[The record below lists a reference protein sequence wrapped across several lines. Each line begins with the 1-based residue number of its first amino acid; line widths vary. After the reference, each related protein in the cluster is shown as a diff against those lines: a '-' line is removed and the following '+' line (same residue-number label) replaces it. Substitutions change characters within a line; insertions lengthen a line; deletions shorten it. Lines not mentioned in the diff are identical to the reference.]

1 MKNNPHSA
9 RCTTCGHSLTNE
21 VKSNPVYSMNT
32 DNKQKAVIFDI
43 DNTILD
49 PEQRFRDAIRAG
61 LIDKKGKAIV
71 KGLMSKGKAYKK
83 RNDFLYSDKS
93 MKKDKVIY
101 GARDLVK
108 ELANKDYAIIYL
120 TNRPATVTQKTI
132 KQLES
137 KGFPLSMSNTG
148 DILVKTRGGG
158 NYTASKYKKNV
169 IQDLLGRYDIEM
181 VFDDDESVL
190 EAARELGIP
199 GIYSSVASYSNPV
212 RSNPKKNGGHIIK
225 PEAHDNKYGGQHV
238 TGTKDVDVASE
249 TMIDPDDEDNKIY
262 GIERTVGDNLG
273 KSSEEKEDK
282 QTTLFE
288 FSPSPL
294 DDEFTGPLP
303 NPLPKPRRQKSKK
316 SGKERKEMAKSYV
329 KRLMGTDKMRAEF
342 PDRGQRYA
350 VSLRLVE
357 KHYGKAARNRIAP
370 PIKANPADE
379 KKLKKAKK
387 LYEHMNGQP
396 VDKVEKLK
404 IDVGDVWY
412 KVGEGGCWSI
422 GYVSGKDGNA
432 KNQRFQHTFNEETKD
447 GNLPSLYATMP
458 DKGKPML
465 IIMGGTWKIKT
476 DTEGVAWIYD

>member
-1 MKNNPHSA
+1 MQA
-9 RCTTCGHSLTNE
+9 E
-21 VKSNPVYSMNT
+21 VKANPVYSMNT
-32 DNKQKAVIFDI
+32 DIKEKAVIFDI
-43 DNTILD
+43 DNTLLD

-71 KGLMSKGKAYKK
+71 KGLMSKNKAYQK

-101 GARDLVK
+101 GAKELVK
-108 ELANKDYAIIYL
+108 ELSNKGYVIIYL
-120 TNRPATVTQKTI
+120 TNRPATVNQKTI

-137 KGFPLSMSNTG
+137 KGFPLSMSPNG
-148 DILVKTRGGG
+148 DILVKSRGGG
-158 NYTASKYKKNV
+158 NYTAAKYKKNV
-169 IQDLLGRYDIEM
+169 MLDLLGRYDIEM
-181 VFDDDESVL
+181 IFDDEETVL
-190 EAARELGIP
+190 EAAREVGIP
-199 GIYSSVASYSNPV
+199 GIYPSVASYSNPV
-212 RSNPKKNGGHIIK
+212 KKN
-225 PEAHDNKYGGQHV
+225 PENKTPNTTTDPNLDLDYDAEPDLV
-238 TGTKDVDVASE
+238 TGE
-249 TMIDPDDEDNKIY
+249 QP
-262 GIERTVGDNLG
+262 TVMDTAGQRIFAKKG
-273 KSSEEKEDK
+273 EKEEDDSE

-288 FSPSPL
+288 FTDS
-294 DDEFTGPLP
+294 LP
-303 NPLPKPRRQKSKK
+303 NPLPKPKKQKSKK
-316 SGKERKEMAKSYV
+316 TGKVRKERAKKYHD
-329 KRLMGTDKMRAEF
+329 RLLESDKMRAEF
-342 PDRGQRYA
+342 PDRSQRYA
-350 VSLRLVE
+350 VTLDLIE

-432 KNQRFQHTFNEETKD
+432 KNQRFNHHFNEETKD

-476 DTEGVAWIYD
+476 DAEGVAWIYD

>member
-1 MKNNPHSA
+1 MS
-9 RCTTCGHSLTNE
+9 NE

-71 KGLMSKGKAYKK
+71 KGLMSKGKAYQK

-108 ELANKDYAIIYL
+108 ELANKDYVIIYL

-158 NYTASKYKKNV
+158 NYTAAKYKKNV
-169 IQDLLGRYDIEM
+169 MQDLLGRYDIEM
-181 VFDDDESVL
+181 IFDDDESVL

-199 GIYSSVASYSNPV
+199 GIYSSVAAYSNPV
-212 RSNPKKNGGHIIK
+212 RKNPESKSPNTTTD
-225 PEAHDNKYGGQHV
+225 PNLDLDYDAEPDPV
-238 TGTKDVDVASE
+238 TGEQPTVMDTAGQRIFARKGE
-249 TMIDPDDEDNKIY
+249 KKEDNTEQK
-262 GIERTVGDNLG
+262 
-273 KSSEEKEDK
+273 
-282 QTTLFE
+282 TLFE

-294 DDEFTGPLP
+294 DEEFTDSLP

-316 SGKERKEMAKSYV
+316 SGKERKEMAKSYI

-350 VSLRLVE
+350 VSLDLVE

-396 VDKVEKLK
+396 VDKIEKLK

>member
-1 MKNNPHSA
+1 MS
-9 RCTTCGHSLTNE
+9 GE

-71 KGLMSKGKAYKK
+71 KGLMSKGKAYQK

-93 MKKDKVIY
+93 MQKDKIIY

-108 ELANKDYAIIYL
+108 ELANKDYVIIYL

-137 KGFPLSMSNTG
+137 KGFPLSMSTTG

-158 NYTASKYKKNV
+158 NYTAAKYKKNV
-169 IQDLLGRYDIEM
+169 MQDLLGKYDIEM

-199 GIYSSVASYSNPV
+199 GIYSSVAAYSNPV
-212 RSNPKKNGGHIIK
+212 RKNPEKLPPNTTTDPNLDVDPDGE
-225 PEAHDNKYGGQHV
+225 PDPV
-238 TGTKDVDVASE
+238 TGELPTVMKTAGQRIFPRKSE
-249 TMIDPDDEDNKIY
+249 K
-262 GIERTVGDNLG
+262 
-273 KSSEEKEDK
+273 KEDDREQK
-282 QTTLFE
+282 TLFE
-288 FSPSPL
+288 FSPSTL
-294 DDEFTGPLP
+294 DLEIEGGDESEGPLP
-303 NPLPKPRRQKSKK
+303 NPLPRPRKQKSKK
-316 SGKERKEMAKSYV
+316 SGKVRREMAKSYV
-329 KRLMGTDKMRAEF
+329 ERLMGTDKMRAEF
-342 PDRGQRYA
+342 PDRSQRYA

-396 VDKVEKLK
+396 VDKIEKMK

>member
-1 MKNNPHSA
+1 M
-9 RCTTCGHSLTNE
+9 
-21 VKSNPVYSMNT
+21 KSNPVYSMST

-49 PEQRFRDAIRAG
+49 PNQRFRDAIRAG

-71 KGLMSKGKAYKK
+71 KGLMSKSKAYQK

-101 GARDLVK
+101 GARELVK
-108 ELANKDYAIIYL
+108 ELANKDYVIIYL

-132 KQLES
+132 RQLES
-137 KGFPLSMSNTG
+137 KGFPLSMSTTG

-158 NYTASKYKKNV
+158 NYSAAKYKKNV
-169 IQDLLGRYDIEM
+169 MQDLLGRYDIEM

-212 RSNPKKNGGHIIK
+212 RSNPKRNGAHIIK
-225 PEAHDNKYGGQHV
+225 PEAQVDKYGGQFV
-238 TGTKDVDVASE
+238 TGTGKIDEAYRA
-249 TMIDPDDEDNKIY
+249 MIDPDDED
-262 GIERTVGDNLG
+262 ERTVGETLG
-273 KSSEEKEDK
+273 ESSKEKE
-282 QTTLFE
+282 QTTLFK
-288 FSPSPL
+288 FSPNPPEG
-294 DDEFTGPLP
+294 EFTGPLP
-303 NPLPKPRRQKSKK
+303 NPLPRPRKQKSKK
-316 SGKERKEMAKSYV
+316 SGKVRREMAKSYV
-329 KRLMGTDKMRAEF
+329 DRLMGSDKMRAEF

-357 KHYGKAARNRIAP
+357 QHYGKAARNRIAP

-379 KKLKKAKK
+379 KKIEKAKK

-396 VDKVEKLK
+396 VDKIENMK
-404 IDVGDVWY
+404 IDIGDVWY

-422 GYVSGKDGNA
+422 GYVSGKDGNP
-432 KNQRFQHTFNEETKD
+432 KNQRFEHRFNEESKD
-447 GNLPSLYATMP
+447 GNLPGLYATMP
-458 DKGKPML
+458 DNGKPML

-476 DTEGVAWIYD
+476 DEKGVAWIYD

>member
-1 MKNNPHSA
+1 MQA
-9 RCTTCGHSLTNE
+9 E
-21 VKSNPVYSMNT
+21 VKENPVYSMNT
-32 DNKQKAVIFDI
+32 DIKEKAVIFDI
-43 DNTILD
+43 DNTLLD

-71 KGLMSKGKAYKK
+71 KGLMSKGKAYQK

-101 GARDLVK
+101 GAKELVK
-108 ELANKDYAIIYL
+108 ELSNKGYVIIYL
-120 TNRPATVTQKTI
+120 TNRPATVNQKTI

-137 KGFPLSMSNTG
+137 KGFPLSMSPTG
-148 DILVKTRGGG
+148 DILVKSRGGG
-158 NYTASKYKKNV
+158 NYTAAKYKKNV
-169 IQDLLGRYDIEM
+169 MIDLLGRYDIEM
-181 VFDDDESVL
+181 IFDDEETVL
-190 EAARELGIP
+190 EAAREVGIP
-199 GIYSSVASYSNPV
+199 GIYPSVASYSNPV

-225 PEAHDNKYGGQHV
+225 PEAHDNNYGGQHV
-238 TGTKDVDVASE
+238 TGTDDKTEASE
-249 TMIDPDDEDNKIY
+249 AMIDPDDEDNKIY
-262 GIERTVGDNLG
+262 GVEKTVGDNLG
-273 KSSEEKEDK
+273 KEEST

-288 FSPSPL
+288 FNPGS
-294 DDEFTGPLP
+294 LP
-303 NPLPKPRRQKSKK
+303 NPLPKPKRQKSKK
-316 SGKERKEMAKSYV
+316 TGKVRKELAKKYHD
-329 KRLMGTDKMRAEF
+329 RLLESDKMRAEF
-342 PDRGQRYA
+342 PDRSQRYA
-350 VSLRLVE
+350 VTLDLIE

-396 VDKVEKLK
+396 VDKIEKIK
-404 IDVGDVWY
+404 VDVGDVWY

-432 KNQRFQHTFNEETKD
+432 KNQRFNHHFNEETND
-447 GNLPSLYATMP
+447 GNLPALYATMP

-476 DTEGVAWIYD
+476 DDSGVAWIYD

>member
-1 MKNNPHSA
+1 
-9 RCTTCGHSLTNE
+9 
-21 VKSNPVYSMNT
+21 
-32 DNKQKAVIFDI
+32 
-43 DNTILD
+43 
-49 PEQRFRDAIRAG
+49 
-61 LIDKKGKAIV
+61 
-71 KGLMSKGKAYKK
+71 
-83 RNDFLYSDKS
+83 
-93 MKKDKVIY
+93 
-101 GARDLVK
+101 
-108 ELANKDYAIIYL
+108 
-120 TNRPATVTQKTI
+120 
-132 KQLES
+132 
-137 KGFPLSMSNTG
+137 
-148 DILVKTRGGG
+148 
-158 NYTASKYKKNV
+158 
-169 IQDLLGRYDIEM
+169 
-181 VFDDDESVL
+181 
-190 EAARELGIP
+190 
-199 GIYSSVASYSNPV
+199 
-212 RSNPKKNGGHIIK
+212 
-225 PEAHDNKYGGQHV
+225 
-238 TGTKDVDVASE
+238 
-249 TMIDPDDEDNKIY
+249 
-262 GIERTVGDNLG
+262 
-273 KSSEEKEDK
+273 
-282 QTTLFE
+282 
-288 FSPSPL
+288 
-294 DDEFTGPLP
+294 
-303 NPLPKPRRQKSKK
+303 
-316 SGKERKEMAKSYV
+316 MAKSYV

-350 VSLRLVE
+350 VSLDLVE